1 MICGILI
8 RQNKGIKRILILLNA
23 IDNFKFVELTE
34 TEQEYVAMLLLG
46 REDYDY
52 LFNTVPEASWRV
64 FDSRNEISDYEIFKI
79 PYITLSERL
88 FGKIRN
94 LTYRYMPNQLT
105 LFPTEAKQYD
115 MWLLKEVINN
125 CIAHS
130 EYTLGGRIYLNEFED
145 KIIFT
150 NLGSSLPGKIE
161 KVLDPGYNHNRFR
174 ESAEVILDTC
184 QGFKQVRSKFYPR
197 FIQADAKNPL
207 KTRVFLVKLK

>member
-1 MICGILI
+1 M
-8 RQNKGIKRILILLNA
+8 
-23 IDNFKFVELTE
+23 ELTE
-34 TEQEYVAMLLLG
+34 TEQEYVVMLLLG

-105 LFPTEAKQYD
+105 LFPTETKQYD
-115 MWLLKEVINN
+115 MWLLRELLNN

-145 KIIFT
+145 KIILT
-150 NLGSSLPGKIE
+150 NLGSFLPGKIE

>member
-1 MICGILI
+1 
-8 RQNKGIKRILILLNA
+8 
-23 IDNFKFVELTE
+23 
-34 TEQEYVAMLLLG
+34 MLLLG

-94 LTYRYMPNQLT
+94 LTYRYMSNQLT
-105 LFPTEAKQYD
+105 LFPTETKQYD
-115 MWLLKEVINN
+115 MWLLRELLNN

-130 EYTLGGRIYLNEFED
+130 EYTLGGRICLNEFED
-145 KIIFT
+145 KIILT
-150 NLGSSLPGKIE
+150 NLGSFLPGKIE

-174 ESAEVILDTC
+174 ESAELILDTC